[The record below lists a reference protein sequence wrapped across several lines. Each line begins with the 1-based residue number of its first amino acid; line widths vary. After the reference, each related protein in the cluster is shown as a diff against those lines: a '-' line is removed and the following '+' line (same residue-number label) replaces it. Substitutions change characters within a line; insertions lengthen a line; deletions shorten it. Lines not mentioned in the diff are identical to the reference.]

1 MSDPR
6 SHPLPALNGYA
17 ISVFSI
23 RRSAWA
29 CLLMIVTADA
39 SALVHQFER
48 LLRVDRKI
56 NKNN

>member
-6 SHPLPALNGYA
+6 SNPLPALNGYA
-17 ISVFSI
+17 IIIFSI
-23 RRSAWA
+23 RCSVWA
-29 CLLMIVTADA
+29 CLLMIVMADA

-48 LLRVDRKI
+48 LLRVDCKI